1 MALLQMRR
9 QKSMV
14 WKLLPG
20 TPVGR
25 ALVAATQRLEEAGSD
40 TASLDAQVILAH
52 IMGKERGWL
61 FAHYDQALMPEEA
74 ETFTDMVARR
84 AAAEPV
90 AYLVGHREFYGL
102 DLMVDE
108 RVLIPRPET
117 ELLVDAVLD
126 HIDSRPSHEVRMVD
140 VGTGSGAV
148 AVAVASNCPEVT
160 IYAVDLSPD
169 ALEVAAENVRQ
180 HDSRGQIT
188 LLQGDLLS
196 PLPEPVDIIAA
207 NLPYIT
213 NNDYKHLMADVR
225 DYEPRLALEAGPEG
239 LDLIRR
245 LLDQAPGH
253 LYPGGVLFLEIGANQ
268 GQAVMQLVERL
279 LPQARHV
286 GLRQDY
292 HGYDRLVVIG
302 L

>member
-1 MALLQMRR
+1 MDWQKR
-9 QKSMV
+9 QKQVV
-14 WKLLPG
+14 WKLMPG

-25 ALVAATQRLEEAGSD
+25 ALVSATQRLEEADCD

-52 IMGKERGWL
+52 ILDKERGWL
-61 FAHYDQALMPEEA
+61 FAHYDQALTEEEA
-74 ETFTDMVARR
+74 ENFAELVARR

-102 DLMVDE
+102 DLVVDR

-126 HIDSRPSHEVRMVD
+126 HIDSRSNQNVRMVD

-148 AVAVASNCPEVT
+148 AVAVAANCPTVE
-160 IYAVDLSPD
+160 IYAVDLSPA
-169 ALEVAAENVRQ
+169 ALDVAHENVER

-188 LLQGDLLS
+188 LLQSDLLS
-196 PLPEPVDIIAA
+196 ALPHKVDIVAA

-213 NNDYKHLMADVR
+213 SGDYPNLMADVR

-239 LDLIRR
+239 LDLIER
-245 LLDQAPGH
+245 LLDQAPDH
-253 LYPGGVLFLEIGANQ
+253 LHPGGVLFLEIGADQ
-268 GQAVMQLVERL
+268 GKGVLQLVERL
-279 LPQARHV
+279 LPQAQHI
-286 GLRQDY
+286 GMRQDY
-292 HGYDRLVVIG
+292 HGYDRLVVVG

>member
-1 MALLQMRR
+1 MDW
-9 QKSMV
+9 QKRVV
-14 WKLLPG
+14 WKLMPG

-25 ALVAATQRLEEAGSD
+25 ALVAATRRLEEAGSD

-52 IMGKERGWL
+52 ILDKERSWL
-61 FAHYDQALMPEEA
+61 FTHYDQVLTQEEA
-74 ETFTDMVARR
+74 ETFTDFVARR

-102 DLMVDE
+102 DLTVDH

-126 HIDSRPSHEVRMVD
+126 HIESRADRSVRMVD

-148 AVAVASNCPEVT
+148 AVAVAANCPTVQVC
-160 IYAVDLSPD
+160 AVDLSPS
-169 ALEVAAENVRQ
+169 ALAVAKINVST

-188 LLQGDLLS
+188 LLQSDLLTE
-196 PLPEPVDIIAA
+196 LPEPVDIIAA

-213 NNDYKHLMADVR
+213 SGDYHNLMADVR

-239 LDLIRR
+239 LDLIER

-253 LYPGGVLFLEIGANQ
+253 LYLGGVLFLEIGADQ
-268 GQAVMQLVERL
+268 GASVLQLVERL
-279 LPQARHV
+279 LPQANHV
-286 GLRQDY
+286 SIRQDY
-292 HGYDRLVVIG
+292 HGYDRLIVIG

>member
-1 MALLQMRR
+1 MSW
-9 QKSMV
+9 QKRVV
-14 WKLLPG
+14 WKLMPG

-52 IMGKERGWL
+52 ILGKERGWL
-61 FAHYDQALMPEEA
+61 FAHYDQALTEEEA
-74 ETFTDMVARR
+74 ENFAELVARR

-102 DLMVDE
+102 EIAVDP

-117 ELLVDAVLD
+117 ELMVDAVLD
-126 HIDSRPSHEVRMVD
+126 HIDSRANQQVRMVD

-148 AVAVASNCPEVT
+148 AVAVAANCPSVH
-160 IYAVDLSPD
+160 IYAVDLSPA
-169 ALEVAAENVRQ
+169 ALEVAQENVKQ
-180 HDSRGQIT
+180 HDTRGQIT
-188 LLQGDLLS
+188 LLQGDLLE
-196 PLPEPVDIIAA
+196 PLPEAVDIIAA

-213 NNDYKHLMADVR
+213 SDEYLNLMADVR

-239 LDLIRR
+239 LDLIER

-253 LYPGGVLFLEIGANQ
+253 LYPGGVIFLEIGSNQ
-268 GQAVMQLVERL
+268 GAAVLELVERL
-279 LPQARHV
+279 LPQAKHI

>member
-1 MALLQMRR
+1 MRW
-9 QKSMV
+9 QKDMV
-14 WKLLPG
+14 WKLMPG

-52 IMGKERGWL
+52 VLDKERGWL
-61 FAHYDQALMPEEA
+61 FAHYDQALSEEEA
-74 ETFTDMVARR
+74 ETFADMVARR

-102 DLMVDE
+102 NLVVDQ

-117 ELLVDAVLD
+117 ELLIDAVLD
-126 HIDSRPSHEVRMVD
+126 HVESRANQQVRMVD
-140 VGTGSGAV
+140 VGTGSGAI
-148 AVAVASNCPEVT
+148 AVAVAANCPSVQV
-160 IYAVDLSPD
+160 YAVDLSPA
-169 ALEVAAENVRQ
+169 ALEVARKNVEQ
-180 HDSRGQIT
+180 HDSRGQVT
-188 LLQGDLLS
+188 LLNGDLLS
-196 PLPEPVDIIAA
+196 PLPEPVDVIAA

-213 NNDYKHLMADVR
+213 SGDFPNLMADVR

-239 LDLIRR
+239 LDLIER

-253 LYPGGVLFLEIGANQ
+253 LYPGGVIFLEIGADQ
-268 GQAVMQLVERL
+268 GQGVLQLVTRL

>member
-1 MALLQMRR
+1 MALLQMNR
-9 QKSMV
+9 QKNVV
-14 WKLLPG
+14 WKLVPG
-20 TPVGR
+20 TLVGR

-52 IMGKERGWL
+52 ILGKERAWL
-61 FAHYDQALMPEEA
+61 FAHYDQALSQEEA

-102 DLMVDE
+102 DLVVDH

-126 HIDSRPSHEVRMVD
+126 HIESRANQQVRMVD

-148 AVAVASNCPEVT
+148 AVAVAANCPSVQ
-160 IYAVDLSPD
+160 IYAIDLSTS
-169 ALEVAAENVRQ
+169 ALEVAAENVRR

-213 NNDYKHLMADVR
+213 SRDYPNLMADVR

-239 LDLIRR
+239 LDLIER

-253 LYPGGVLFLEIGANQ
+253 LYPGGVIFLEIGADQ
-268 GQAVMQLVERL
+268 GQAVLKLVERL
-279 LPQARHV
+279 LPQARHI

>member
-1 MALLQMRR
+1 MNR
-9 QKSMV
+9 QKNVV
-14 WKLLPG
+14 WKLVPG
-20 TPVGR
+20 TLVGR

-52 IMGKERGWL
+52 ILGKERAWL
-61 FAHYDQALMPEEA
+61 FAHYDQALSQEEA

-102 DLMVDE
+102 DLVVDH

-126 HIDSRPSHEVRMVD
+126 HIESRANQQVRMVD

-148 AVAVASNCPEVT
+148 AVAVAANCPSVQ
-160 IYAVDLSPD
+160 IYAIDLSTS
-169 ALEVAAENVRQ
+169 ALEVAAENVRR

-213 NNDYKHLMADVR
+213 SRDYPNLMADVR

-239 LDLIRR
+239 LDLIER

-253 LYPGGVLFLEIGANQ
+253 LYPGGVIFLEIGADQ
-268 GQAVMQLVERL
+268 GQAVLKLVERL
-279 LPQARHV
+279 LPQARHI

>member
-1 MALLQMRR
+1 MDWEQ
-9 QKSMV
+9 SVV
-14 WKLLPG
+14 WKLMPG

-25 ALVAATQRLEEAGSD
+25 ALVAAAQRLEEAGND

-52 IMGKERGWL
+52 IFGKDRGWL
-61 FAHYDQALMPEEA
+61 FAHYDQTLSEEQA
-74 ETFTDMVARR
+74 EIFTELVARR

-102 DLMVDE
+102 DLTVDH

-126 HIDSRPSHEVRMVD
+126 HIESRVDQEVSMVD

-148 AVAVASNCPEVT
+148 AVAVAANCSSVK
-160 IYAVDLSPD
+160 IYAVDISAS
-169 ALEVAAENVRQ
+169 ALEVAQSNIVRLDTR
-180 HDSRGQIT
+180 HQIT

-196 PLPEPVDIIAA
+196 PLPQRVDIIAA

-213 NNDYKHLMADVR
+213 SGDYPNLMADVR

-239 LDLIRR
+239 LDLISR
-245 LLDQAPGH
+245 LLRQAPEH
-253 LYPGGVLFLEIGANQ
+253 LNPGGVLFLEIGSDQ
-268 GQAVMQLVERL
+268 GHAVLELIDRV
-279 LPQARHV
+279 LPSASHV
-286 GLRQDY
+286 GVRQDY

>member
-1 MALLQMRR
+1 MNR
-9 QKSMV
+9 QKNVV
-14 WKLLPG
+14 WKLVPG
-20 TPVGR
+20 TLVGR

-52 IMGKERGWL
+52 ILGKERAWL
-61 FAHYDQALMPEEA
+61 FAHYDQALSQEEA

-102 DLMVDE
+102 DLVVDH

-126 HIDSRPSHEVRMVD
+126 HIESRANQQVRMVD

-148 AVAVASNCPEVT
+148 AVAVAANCPSVQ
-160 IYAVDLSPD
+160 IYAIDLSTS
-169 ALEVAAENVRQ
+169 ALEVAAENVRR

-188 LLQGDLLS
+188 LLRGDLLS

-213 NNDYKHLMADVR
+213 SRDYPNLMADVR

-239 LDLIRR
+239 LDLIER

-253 LYPGGVLFLEIGANQ
+253 LYPGGVIFLEIGADQ
-268 GQAVMQLVERL
+268 GQAVLKLVERL
-279 LPQARHV
+279 LPQARHI